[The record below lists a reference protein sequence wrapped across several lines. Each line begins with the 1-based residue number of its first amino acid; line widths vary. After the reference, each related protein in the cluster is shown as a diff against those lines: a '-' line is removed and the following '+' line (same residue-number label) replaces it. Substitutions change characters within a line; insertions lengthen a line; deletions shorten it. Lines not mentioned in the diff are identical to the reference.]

1 MPQGRIEKTGC
12 DLGSKLNG
20 ASIKVSL
27 CPSCLGSPLYC
38 VSFLF
43 AAFYSHT
50 QGILRI
56 AVIMSD
62 SRAETA
68 PLLGMAR
75 HHDTPPDSSRRAFFL
90 ATVASLVAG
99 ALTIVLL
106 IITMIIMSN
115 RPRDYYPPY
124 EVYYSFAPIAGCSII
139 ALVHSGTT
147 LIRLRSGDSPSR
159 GLAGILVDVFAG
171 LYFLFQS
178 LYGMQQFLYSGS
190 YGCHA
195 PWYGDPNRPVDPDCD
210 VWRSRAEPVIW
221 CYLVA
226 ILVFG

>member
-1 MPQGRIEKTGC
+1 
-12 DLGSKLNG
+12 
-20 ASIKVSL
+20 
-27 CPSCLGSPLYC
+27 
-38 VSFLF
+38 
-43 AAFYSHT
+43 
-50 QGILRI
+50 
-56 AVIMSD
+56 MSD
-62 SRAETA
+62 SRAERA

-75 HHDTPPDSSRRAFFL
+75 HHDTPPDSFRRAFFL
-90 ATVASLVAG
+90 ATAASLVAG

-106 IITMIIMSN
+106 ITTMIIMSN

-147 LIRLRSGDSPSR
+147 FLRLRGGDSPPR

-210 VWRSRAEPVIW
+210 VWRSRAEPVVWSRTLPPVILKSLTGRHTR
-221 CYLVA
+221 CYFFFALLCGKGQTASSVCD
-226 ILVFG
+226 LLDNKMTT